1 MPNQSHH
8 STTRKPGPR
17 QPPAVKRKDNRLIFT
32 KSVNPYAH
40 RQFMWCLSDC
50 LERGYQDIILDLSL
64 CQRAFPNGV
73 LPVIA
78 GVDALRRDGID
89 VYVILPANEDLHRLF
104 ANTNW
109 AHLLEP
115 ESYSES
121 TTVHPR
127 HAPARRFRD
136 AEQQHTLVGEA
147 LEVLLGGITSLQR
160 DDLGA
165 LEWSMNEIT
174 DNVLTHADCDLGGIL
189 QVSTFENAGKVA
201 VGVTDSGRGILES
214 LRESHRELTDDA
226 DAIYKALEAGVTRHS
241 DIGQGNG
248 MAGALRIAMMS
259 GGSIEITSGRAQVLY
274 RNDQST
280 PFRRSPRQTFHGTF
294 VYFDIDLDTRF
305 DLSEALDFGGGPHRP
320 VDVVEALYET
330 DDGRALNLRLRDEEV
345 GFGSR
350 MAGRQI
356 RTKALNLLN
365 AEPDKPLLLDWAG
378 VPLISSSFADELV
391 GKLFATLGPLT
402 FSLRVRNTGMRP
414 VVHGLID
421 KAIMQRA
428 GQTLARAR
436 ENSELPPSHANATE
450 DPQS

>member
-1 MPNQSHH
+1 MSNPG
-8 STTRKPGPR
+8 TRTQAPETER
-17 QPPAVKRKDNRLIFT
+17 AYIVQREDNRIFFT
-32 KSVNPYAH
+32 ERVDPKAH
-40 RQFMWCLSDC
+40 GQFMWCLHDC
-50 LERGYQDIILDLSL
+50 LEKGYEDVFLDLSQ
-64 CQRAFPNGV
+64 CEAAFPNGV
-73 LPVIA
+73 LPLIA
-78 GVDALRRDGID
+78 SIDNLRREHKE
-89 VYVILPANEDLHRLF
+89 VSVTLPASEYIQRLF
-104 ANTNW
+104 LNTNW

-115 ESYSES
+115 DRYAPSETS
-121 TTVHPR
+121 HPR
-127 HAPARRFRD
+127 HVPARRFNT
-136 AEQQHTLVGEA
+136 AEHQHRLVGKT
-147 LEVLLGGITSLQR
+147 LNVLLGGLPSLQR
-160 DDLGA
+160 DDLSA
-165 LEWSMNEIT
+165 LEWSINEIT

-201 VGVTDSGRGILES
+201 VGVTDSGRGIRES

-259 GGSIEITSGRAQVLY
+259 GGSIEITSGRAQVSY
-274 RNDQST
+274 RDGRST
-280 PFRRSPRQTFHGTF
+280 TFRRSRRQTFHGTF
-294 VYFDIDLDTRF
+294 VYFDIDLATRF

-320 VDVVEALYET
+320 VDIVEALYET
-330 DDGRALNLRLRDEEV
+330 DDGRALALHLRDEEV

-356 RTKALNLLN
+356 RTKALNLLA
-365 AEPDKPLLLDWAG
+365 AEPHKPLLLDWDG
-378 VPLISSSFADELV
+378 VPLVSSSFADELV

-436 ENSELPPSHANATE
+436 EESDAPSKS
-450 DPQS
+450 D